1 MVGHA
6 AMPPERIPLPATMTR
21 SEEDEARKKLDD
33 YFLDTGSKLLAVASL
48 SDHYAG
54 ALDGPDKRQ
63 FAARIVGHAYLVAQV
78 RRTEQGS
85 DRTRRRRARRAPRA
99 ER

>member
-21 SEEDEARKKLDD
+21 SEEEEARKKLDD

-54 ALDGPDKRQ
+54 ALQRPGQ
-63 FAARIVGHAYLVAQV
+63 ARSSPPASSGTPISWP
-78 RRTEQGS
+78 TS
-85 DRTRRRRARRAPRA
+85 SPSRTRQRSHASPTNSSSAVS
-99 ER
+99 